1 MRINKLLV
9 LNIALAIGLVGVV
22 VHQKYFQS
30 DEITGSRWACA
41 TFEEDFI
48 TRGYRRYENISD
60 RSVVVFSSD
69 RDMYIFQKG
78 SLLTKKGESK
88 EYELVY
94 NGKYQ
99 VDGHAL
105 TVDYQKVSWNEQP
118 TESEVFVRDMN
129 SYVGTKTDF
138 TYKVEDEQLFFF
150 NQSETEESN
159 FICYRI

>member
-1 MRINKLLV
+1 MQINKLAV
-9 LNIALAIGLVGVV
+9 LNIGLTLALVGVA

-41 TFEEDFI
+41 TYEEGFI
-48 TRGYRRYENISD
+48 TKGYRRYEHIKD

-78 SLLTKKGESK
+78 SLLTKTGESK
-88 EYELVY
+88 EYEMIF
-94 NGKYQ
+94 NGKYK
-99 VDGHAL
+99 VDGHEL
-105 TVDYQKVSWNEQP
+105 SVDYQKVSWNHQP
-118 TESEVFVRDMN
+118 TESEVFIRDMN

-138 TYKVEDEQLFFF
+138 IYKVENDRLFFF

-159 FICYRI
+159 FVCYRI